1 MPQETLERVRTITRE
16 RLRIVKAKAV
26 ALTEDVDDVT
36 AGIDDDQPDCS
47 ELETLVEAL
56 RNLLADAQTALDT
69 AEIDLEEWL
78 MA

>member
-1 MPQETLERVRTITRE
+1 M
-16 RLRIVKAKAV
+16 RIVKAKAV
-26 ALTEDVDDVT
+26 ALTEAVDDVT

>member
-1 MPQETLERVRTITRE
+1 M
-16 RLRIVKAKAV
+16 
-26 ALTEDVDDVT
+26 ALTEAVDDVT